1 MNAVLLII
9 IMVDNRQKW
18 LSFSFNLCLYADYI
32 PESCGNFDFEK
43 GTLDGWTQG
52 GTAFNFQ
59 PTLGDNIIA
68 RTNGSSGHQGKWWIG
83 TYENRSSANSP
94 AGSIQGDKPKGFLN
108 SSLIRIT
115 GPRAEFL
122 IGGGCGL
129 YQRVAL
135 LVDERI
141 VIMNENFTCGEHMTR
156 VTSSALGAF
165 MGRFARIQISDF
177 SSSKGGHINF
187 DDFKGDFDCL
197 GKNTAY
203 LLECIWS

>member
-1 MNAVLLII
+1 M
-9 IMVDNRQKW
+9 
-18 LSFSFNLCLYADYI
+18 
-32 PESCGNFDFEK
+32 
-43 GTLDGWTQG
+43 DGWTQG
-52 GTAFNFQ
+52 GTALNFQ

-68 RTNGSSGHQGKWWIG
+68 RTNVSSGHQGKWWIG

-94 AGSIQGDKPKGFLN
+94 AGSIQGDKPRGLLE

-129 YQRVAL
+129 LQGVAL
-135 LVDERI
+135 FVDGRMRI
-141 VIMNENFTCGEHMTR
+141 IITNFTCGEHMTR

-165 MGRFARIQISDF
+165 IGRLARILIFDW

-187 DDFKGDFDCL
+187 DDLKGDFDCL

>member
-1 MNAVLLII
+1 MDEIASCFI
-9 IMVDNRQKW
+9 
-18 LSFSFNLCLYADYI
+18 FNLCRCADYI

-43 GTLDGWTQG
+43 GTLDGWTQHK

-68 RTNGSSGHQGKWWIG
+68 RTNVSSGHRGKWWIG

-94 AGSIQGDKPKGFLN
+94 AGSIQGDKPTGLLE
-108 SSLIRIT
+108 SSLIRFT

-129 YQRVAL
+129 GQRVAL
-135 LVDERI
+135 LVDERK
-141 VIMNENFTCGEHMTR
+141 VIMNEKHSTCGEQMKR
-156 VTSSALGAF
+156 VTFSALGAF
-165 MGRFARIQISDF
+165 IGRVARIQISDF
-177 SSSKGGHINF
+177 SILKGGHINF
-187 DDFKGDFDCL
+187 DDFKGDFECL

-203 LLECIWS
+203 LPECIWS